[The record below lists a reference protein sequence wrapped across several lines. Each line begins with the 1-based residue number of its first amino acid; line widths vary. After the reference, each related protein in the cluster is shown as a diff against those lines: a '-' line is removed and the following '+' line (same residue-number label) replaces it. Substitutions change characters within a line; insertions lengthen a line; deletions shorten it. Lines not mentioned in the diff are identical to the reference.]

1 MRTKTHT
8 VPLLL
13 FFLCCLKKL
22 SAERMRR
29 WASWQVAFLIPAGA
43 QGGAAIAAETPLQP
57 LALPTGPATP
67 GPGPTARR
75 DNVPE
80 ATQSLNFFQP
90 VGAMAIG
97 ENAMAAAL
105 QAAMDAIASRPVQG
119 ANEQLPEVL
128 EHDACSLSG
137 G

>member
-1 MRTKTHT
+1 M
-8 VPLLL
+8 
-13 FFLCCLKKL
+13 
-22 SAERMRR
+22 
-29 WASWQVAFLIPAGA
+29 AFLIPAGV

-57 LALPTGPATP
+57 LTLPAGPATP
-67 GPGPTARR
+67 GPGPAARR

-80 ATQSLNFFQP
+80 ATQPQP
-90 VGAMAIG
+90 AGAMAIG

-105 QAAMDAIASRPVQG
+105 QAAMDAIAGRPVQS

-128 EHDACSLSG
+128 EHASSLSG